1 MTDHTSMETQMR
13 ASNVSASLFDMEENF
28 LNGNLEDHCKKIEEY
43 IGGLPRFA
51 EGDGLERTRKLLKLL
66 SVWKCEIPKIH
77 VAGTNGKGSTCAYL
91 QSLFMGH
98 GYKVGGFISPH
109 LVTMRERF
117 LIDKKPVCEEMFAK
131 AFQKVYRAAAE
142 LENEKKEYP
151 TFLEFLFAMGMVIF
165 NMAKVDLIVLETGL
179 GGRLDAT
186 NVYDKTDVCVLT
198 SIGLDHCKILGD
210 TKEKIAAEKAGIIKD
225 GSDVVFI
232 DTESGITD
240 VFMHAAHVHHA
251 NVNKIDKS
259 QFYVEKIKHK
269 NIDFSYKSSYY
280 NYISLTLSTYA
291 LYQVDNATLALRA
304 YEAFCMRHELA
315 PMPIEE
321 IQNAMQHTFWE
332 CRMEEVDKDIFFDG
346 AHNEDGIRAFLQ
358 SVKAIPCQGKR
369 ILCFSAVNDK
379 DYQQMI
385 TLLCESGLFSEAVAI
400 DMEIQ
405 RGLGIETLQRYFS
418 HFNRM
423 NVYYERGVQN
433 GINRCLCIKT
443 DADQV
448 FIVGSLY
455 LVGLIKTVF
464 RRKDND

>member
-13 ASNVSASLFDMEENF
+13 ASNVSGSLFDMEENF
-28 LNGNLEDHCKKIEEY
+28 LNGNLEEDCEKIEEY

-51 EGDGLERTRKLLKLL
+51 KGDGLERTRKLLKRL
-66 SVWKCEIPKIH
+66 SVWECEIPRIH

-151 TFLEFLFAMGMVIF
+151 IFLEFLFAMGMVVF

-186 NVYDKTDVCVLT
+186 NVYDRTDVCVLT

-225 GSDVVFI
+225 GAEVVFI

-259 QFYVEKIKHK
+259 QFYVEKIKH
-269 NIDFSYKSSYY
+269 
-280 NYISLTLSTYA
+280 
-291 LYQVDNATLALRA
+291 
-304 YEAFCMRHELA
+304 
-315 PMPIEE
+315 
-321 IQNAMQHTFWE
+321 
-332 CRMEEVDKDIFFDG
+332 
-346 AHNEDGIRAFLQ
+346 IRLE
-358 SVKAIPCQGKR
+358 K
-369 ILCFSAVNDK
+369 
-379 DYQQMI
+379 
-385 TLLCESGLFSEAVAI
+385 
-400 DMEIQ
+400 
-405 RGLGIETLQRYFS
+405 
-418 HFNRM
+418 
-423 NVYYERGVQN
+423 
-433 GINRCLCIKT
+433 
-443 DADQV
+443 
-448 FIVGSLY
+448 
-455 LVGLIKTVF
+455 
-464 RRKDND
+464 

>member
-1 MTDHTSMETQMR
+1 MTDHTSMEKQMR
-13 ASNVSASLFDMEENF
+13 ASNVRDSLFHMDDNFFNDNPEEYC
-28 LNGNLEDHCKKIEEY
+28 EKIEAY

-51 EGDGLERTRKLLKLL
+51 NGDGLMRTRKLLKLL
-66 SVWKCEIPKIH
+66 SVRECAIPRIH
-77 VAGTNGKGSTCAYL
+77 VAGTNGKGSTCAYI
-91 QSLFMGH
+91 QSLFTEH

-117 LIDKKPVCEEMFAK
+117 LIDRKPVDKRTFAR
-131 AFQKVYRAAAE
+131 AFQKVYLAAAE
-142 LENEKKEYP
+142 LEKQEKEYP
-151 TFLEFLFAMGMVIF
+151 VFMEFLFVMGMVIF
-165 NMAKVDLIVLETGL
+165 NMTDVELIILETGL

-186 NVYDKTDVCVLT
+186 NAYDKTDVCVLT

-210 TKEKIAAEKAGIIKD
+210 TKEKIAAEKAGIIKE
-225 GSDVVFI
+225 GADVVFI
-232 DTESGITD
+232 DTETGITD
-240 VFMHAAHVHHA
+240 VFMHAAYVRHA

-291 LYQVDNATLALRA
+291 LYQVDNAALALRA
-304 YEAFCMRHELA
+304 YEVFCMRHELT
-315 PMPIEE
+315 PMSAEKMK
-321 IQNAMQHTFWE
+321 NAMLYTFWE
-332 CRMEEVDKDIFFDG
+332 GRMEEVDKDIFFDG

-358 SVKAIPCQGKR
+358 SVQAIPCQGKR
-369 ILCFSAVNDK
+369 ILCFSAVDDK

-385 TLLCESGLFSEAVAI
+385 TLLCESRLFSEAVAI
-400 DMEIQ
+400 DMEIR

-418 HFNRM
+418 HFSRM
-423 NVYYERGVQN
+423 NVCYERGVQN
-433 GINRCLCIKT
+433 GINRCLSIKT

-464 RRKDND
+464 RRKSND